1 MMFFSVVNRISRGQ
15 NTMEAVV
22 NFGSDEE
29 KPELETRHL
38 QFKNGEWF
46 GRNSDK
52 TRQERISIVKTWEA
66 AKKAVAILE
75 VKANDI
81 AAAMEELKGKRDV
94 AAKRAELRGALKTV
108 LAALSAAK
116 GDLERVTTTVGG
128 LDKTHPEFVEFLA

>member
-1 MMFFSVVNRISRGQ
+1 MSFFVVRKISSGH
-15 NTMEAVV
+15 NHKMEVVV
-22 NFGSDEE
+22 NFGSEE

-52 TRQERISIVKTWEA
+52 TRQERTSIVKTWEA
-66 AKKAVAILE
+66 AKKAVAILK